1 MDEIHSAWKEY
12 IRSEV
17 NKGLPE
23 NEKIVEG
30 KEEDAWKTLSQK
42 IQDLSWK
49 QECLKRYEKFDM
61 TLSAAVYEKKFSLIY
76 ATTPLTQILT
86 FRGKRSLQSR
96 KPVDFWSLETLRT
109 QTRRIGLSM
118 SPVELLQATWTD
130 RQVEWPRSVTIFSE
144 DLL

>member
-1 MDEIHSAWKEY
+1 M
-12 IRSEV
+12 RSEV

-61 TLSAAVYEKKFSLIY
+61 AFSAAVYEKFFSLIY

-86 FRGKRSLQSR
+86 FRGKLSLQSR
-96 KPVDFWSLETLRT
+96 KPVGFWSLETLQT

-118 SPVELLQATWTD
+118 SLVELLQATWTD
-130 RQVEWPRSVTIFSE
+130 RRVEWPRSVTIFSE
-144 DLL
+144 DLP